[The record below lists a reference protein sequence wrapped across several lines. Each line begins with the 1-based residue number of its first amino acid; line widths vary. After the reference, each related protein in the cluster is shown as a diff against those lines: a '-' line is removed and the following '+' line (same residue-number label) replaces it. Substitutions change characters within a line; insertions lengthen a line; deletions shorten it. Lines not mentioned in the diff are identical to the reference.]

1 VKRLRQRDRAHGRL
15 GACESEL
22 GVELGLANNAHSVAD
37 LAREHG
43 DVAKSLRLCSETFAM
58 NRRLVN
64 EAQRRVVSAGIA
76 RSWQGRGP

>member
-1 VKRLRQRDRAHGRL
+1 MKRLRQRDRAHGRL

-37 LAREHG
+37 LARERG

-76 RSWQGRGP
+76 R